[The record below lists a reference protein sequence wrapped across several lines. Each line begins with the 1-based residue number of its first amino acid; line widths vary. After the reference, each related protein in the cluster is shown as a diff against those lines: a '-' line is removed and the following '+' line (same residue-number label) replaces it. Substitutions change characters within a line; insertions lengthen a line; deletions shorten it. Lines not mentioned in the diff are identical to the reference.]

1 MMTTIVIR
9 DVPEEVARALSH
21 QAIDAGKSREAL
33 LRDILAAQASE
44 QSARDIM
51 RRAIPTRTDADVCQC
66 WVCDGALEW
75 LAKHDRAYLEENA
88 SRRVW
93 EMLITLGVIEEPQP

>member
-75 LAKHDRAYLEENA
+75 LGKHYRAHLGGNPNRPV
-88 SRRVW
+88 SGVR
-93 EMLITLGVIEEPQP
+93 ITLGGA